1 MSHLQSI
8 ISSKA
13 IFPSIT
19 TMLNRELMTDHTTII
34 QITKHPDMSVIY
46 ILALGA
52 TLYAEY
58 KYVAPID
65 KRYQIFETYQN
76 TKNTLNIFALTML
89 FVFFRNI
96 ENAI

>member
-1 MSHLQSI
+1 MSNLQTI

-19 TMLNRELMTDHTTII
+19 TMLNRELMTDHTTLI

-76 TKNTLNIFALTML
+76 TKKTINIFALTML

>member
-1 MSHLQSI
+1 MSNLQTI

-19 TMLNRELMTDHTTII
+19 TMLNRELMTDHTTMI
-34 QITKHPDMSVIY
+34 QITKHPDTTLLY
-46 ILALGA
+46 ALALGA

-58 KYVAPID
+58 KYAVPID
-65 KRYQIFETYQN
+65 KKYQFFEVYQR
-76 TKNTLNIFALTML
+76 TKKTINSSIIIML